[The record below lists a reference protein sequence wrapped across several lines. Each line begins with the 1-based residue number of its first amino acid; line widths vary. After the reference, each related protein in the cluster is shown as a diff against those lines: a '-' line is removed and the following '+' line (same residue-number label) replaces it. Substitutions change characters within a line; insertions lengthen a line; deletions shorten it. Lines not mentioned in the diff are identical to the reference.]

1 MLRATW
7 KGLLG
12 HRVRFALSAL
22 AIALGVGLVA
32 ASFMFTDSLDQAFD
46 DLFGSTLGGFDV
58 QVRPAV
64 DDDLAF
70 FTQGRPLRA
79 SLVEE
84 VLAVEGVESAEG
96 SLFGFAQIAIEG
108 ESVQSGQTPSFIVSW
123 PSLISAFGVRSGEQ
137 PDAAGEVALDPS
149 TAKRFLVEPGDLVQV
164 IGVGEPQTFTV
175 TGTAGLEGFDSFGGA
190 ASAYVTLATA
200 QEVLDLPGQILTI
213 EVQADDQVSVDEIIG
228 RLEPVL
234 PEGVEAVSAQ
244 SAAEE
249 QLATFKDGLGF
260 LNTFLLVFAG
270 VTVFVA
276 AFLIQNTFR
285 IIVAQRTQELAMLR
299 AVGASR
305 RQVTGM
311 VLAEALVVGVIA
323 SIAGLGLGVILAQ
336 LIRRLLSFGGALPE
350 APLQLAG
357 RTVLVATGTGLVIT
371 VVSALL
377 PARWASRVPPMAA
390 LRQVYSPDTSISLRR
405 RSLSGSVLTALGLAI
420 LAAGLVLERPNPRIP
435 DIAFVGA
442 GAGLIFIGV
451 AVLAAVFA
459 RPVTSVVGAPLR
471 ASGVPGRL
479 AVDNAG
485 RSPRRTAATASAL
498 MVGLALVGLT
508 LVLADSVKT
517 TAARLLD
524 ERFKADL
531 VVSPAGFGGS
541 RISPELAI
549 RIADMPE
556 VALASSVR
564 GGQVE
569 VEEETRFLIGGE
581 PAALERLVDF
591 TINEGALASIG
602 PGSIGVRRALAEDL
616 GVHVGDQLTVRFART
631 GDQSFNV
638 AAVYDARGIGAGLM
652 LDLTTFTANFTE
664 QFDDQI
670 FIDLADGVGL
680 EEGKQAIEAVAETFV
695 GAEVLDQSE
704 FKEQASS
711 QIDQLVRLIFG
722 LLGVAVVIAVFG
734 ITNTLSLSVLERT
747 REIGLLRAVGLSR
760 RQLRRSISWES
771 VLIAL
776 LGALLGMALGL
787 FFAWAVVAA
796 LEDDFLRLSIPWG
809 QVILAVV
816 AAALAGVVAAMI
828 PAWRASR
835 KDILAAI
842 AYE

>member
-1 MLRATW
+1 MLLAMW
-7 KGLLG
+7 KGLVG
-12 HRVRFALSAL
+12 HRLRFALSAL

-46 DLFGSTLGGFDV
+46 DLFGSTLGGFDI
-58 QVRPAV
+58 QVRPEV

-70 FTQGRPLRA
+70 FTQGKPLDED
-79 SLVEE
+79 LVGR
-84 VLAVEGVESAEG
+84 VLAVEGVEAAEG
-96 SLFGFAQIAIEG
+96 SLFGIAQIAIHG
-108 ESVQSGQTPSFIVSW
+108 EPVQTGQTPSFIVSW
-123 PSLISAFGVRSGEQ
+123 PSLIAAFGVRSGEQ
-137 PDAAGEVALDPS
+137 PDQVGEAALDPS
-149 TAKRFLVEPGDLVQV
+149 TAERHQVVQGDSIQV

-190 ASAYVTLATA
+190 ASAYVPLATA
-200 QEVLDLPGQILTI
+200 QELLDLPGQILTI
-213 EVQADDQVSVDEIIG
+213 EVQADEQLPLDEMIG
-228 RLEPVL
+228 RIEEVL
-234 PEGVEAVSAQ
+234 PSGVEAVSAQ
-244 SAAEE
+244 SAAQE

-270 VTVFVA
+270 VTIFVA

-311 VLAEALVVGVIA
+311 VLSEAIVVGVLA

-336 LIRRLLSFGGALPE
+336 LIRRLLSFGGALPS

-357 RTVLVATGTGLVIT
+357 RTVLVALSTGLVIT

-377 PARWASRVPPMAA
+377 PARSASRVAPVAA
-390 LRQVYSPDTSISLRR
+390 LRQVHSPDSAGTLRR
-405 RSLSGSVLTALGLAI
+405 RSLVGSGLTLSGLAI
-420 LAAGLVLERPNPRIP
+420 LAAGLVLDRPNPRIP
-435 DIAFVGA
+435 DIALVGA

-451 AVLAAVFA
+451 AVLTAVFA
-459 RPVTSVVGAPLR
+459 RPVTATLGMVLKAT
-471 ASGVPGRL
+471 GVPGRL
-479 AVDNAG
+479 AVNNAG

-498 MVGLALVGLT
+498 MVGLALVGMT
-508 LVLADSVKT
+508 LVLADSVKS
-517 TAARLLD
+517 TASRLLD

-541 RISPELAI
+541 RLSPELAVRI
-549 RIADMPE
+549 RDIPQ
-556 VALASSVR
+556 VALASAVR

-569 VEEETRFLIGGE
+569 VRDETRFMIG
-581 PAALERLVDF
+581 ADLASLEQLVDF
-591 TINEGALASIG
+591 KTIEGALTDIT
-602 PGSIGVRRALAEDL
+602 PGSIGIRRGLAEDL
-616 GVHVGDQLTVRFART
+616 GLHVGDKVGVRFART
-631 GDQSFNV
+631 GDQTFDV
-638 AAVYDARGIGAGLM
+638 AAVYDVQGIGAGLLM
-652 LDLTTFTANFTE
+652 DLSTFTANFTE

-670 FIDLADGVGL
+670 FIDLANGVDL
-680 EEGKQAIEAVAETFV
+680 DEGKAAIEEVAATYV

-704 FKEQASS
+704 FKEQASA

-747 REIGLLRAVGLSR
+747 REIGLLRAVGMSR
-760 RQLRRSISWES
+760 RQLRSSISWES

-787 FFAWAVVAA
+787 FFAWAVIAA
-796 LEDDFLRLSIPWG
+796 LEDDFLRLSIPWS
-809 QVILAVV
+809 QVALAVFAAAVAGV
-816 AAALAGVVAAMI
+816 AAAVV

-835 KDILAAI
+835 KEILTAI